1 MPHPRLQSIAPAA
14 VPVACTSGQQKSI
27 QQATGEGIAMGTWRG
42 LRGFTL
48 VELLVVIA
56 LLTLL
61 AGLLLPALAYARDR
75 ARQAT
80 CLSQLRQ
87 IANAQILYLQDWD
100 EQFPHWWQKA
110 STETAPSGNH
120 VFWTEMLQPYVRSE
134 ALYHD
139 PSAASLAPPIPG
151 DWVADYALLSWGP
164 GGVGSPA
171 SPFWRWAGPPMSL
184 AEVVRPS
191 ETFGVLDGWTTTRE
205 IATLLVRHSEGMNG
219 VFLDGHARWV
229 TLDQAYEVIQDGDG
243 VCWYRYIS
251 ADR

>member
-1 MPHPRLQSIAPAA
+1 MNSHPTSQIAFRPEPKKQ
-14 VPVACTSGQQKSI
+14 V
-27 QQATGEGIAMGTWRG
+27 QQATGRSISVGTRQR

-48 VELLVVIA
+48 MELLVVLA
-56 LLTLL
+56 LLAIL
-61 AGLLLPALAYARDR
+61 AGFLLPVLARAGDR

-87 IANAQILYLQDWD
+87 IANAQLLYLQDWD
-100 EQFPHWWQKA
+100 EQFPHWWQKGPPGP
-110 STETAPSGNH
+110 APFGNH
-120 VFWTEMLQPYVRSE
+120 VFWTELLQPYLRSE
-134 ALYHD
+134 AVYHD

-151 DWVADYALLSWGP
+151 AWLADYALLSWGP

-171 SPFWRWAGPPMSL
+171 SPFWRWAGPPMSVS
-184 AEVVRPS
+184 EVIRPS

-205 IATLLVRHSEGMNG
+205 IATLVARHSEGMNG
-219 VFLDGHARWV
+219 AFLDGHARWV
-229 TLDQAYEVIQDGDG
+229 TQDQAYEVTQDERG